1 VWQCLLVP
9 GLVKSALPRIRLNSF
24 YLDNAKAFSLF
35 AWVDVFILLCL
46 LGTGAGWLRCPPQ
59 RAHALELTVI
69 QQSLALV
76 TAPAVAQCPA
86 LLCISQ
92 CALVAAKSAHMDLRC
107 SNTLDLPIPGFLM
120 TTYLF
125 AITLYGTTNSFLGL
139 YLHPAF
145 ATSAW
150 VAVPPRVAA
159 GDARSAINGSLVPCY
174 TWRTPGGV
182 CVGLPH
188 CEASPVWCAIP
199 I

>member
-86 LLCISQ
+86 LLYLSVRPCCSKVCSHGLAVLQ
-92 CALVAAKSAHMDLRC
+92 YPGSAHSGL
-107 SNTLDLPIPGFLM
+107 LM

-188 CEASPVWCAIP
+188 CEACPVWCAIP